1 MPSELP
7 GVSVVIPTI
16 GRPELQR
23 AIDSVRRQDYAGP
36 IEVIVV
42 ADLAAGTLA
51 AGQLSGVDRIL
62 HTGGGR
68 RGGAARNLGVQHAS
82 MPFVAFLDD
91 DDEFASSKFTV
102 QMPVFADPAVD
113 VVAGRGVYR
122 NPTTDSVS
130 SPVPTRLMR
139 QGQSATEYLFR
150 RRIPSVGRAV
160 LYTSTLVARVEMARE
175 VAWDETLPR
184 HQDWDWVDRLER
196 RGAQFAQ
203 VGDTTAVIWTGTEG
217 SISSSAD
224 WKSSLAWAVQ
234 REGVWQPNLLADFL
248 AGHTLRYA
256 LQAGSSAGVRA
267 TIAAIAR
274 TRRVPAL
281 STLVLG
287 LAGVV
292 PRNFLNKAL
301 ARFKSGM

>member
-36 IEVIVV
+36 IELIVV
-42 ADLAAGTLA
+42 ADLAQGTLTP
-51 AGQLSGVDRIL
+51 GQLSGVDKLL

-91 DDEFASSKFTV
+91 DDEFASSKLTV
-102 QMPVFADPAVD
+102 QMPVFADPTVD

-122 NPTTDSVS
+122 NPRTDSVS
-130 SPVPTRLMR
+130 SPVPTHLMV

-160 LYTSTLVARVEMARE
+160 LYTSTLVARAELARE
-175 VAWDETLPR
+175 VVWDETLPR

-196 RGAQFAQ
+196 GGARFAH

-224 WKSSLAWAVQ
+224 WKSSLDWALE
-234 REGVWQPNLLADFL
+234 REGVWDANLLADFL
-248 AGHTLRYA
+248 AAHTLRYA
-256 LQAGSSAGVRA
+256 LQAGSWAGVRGTLRA
-267 TIAAIAR
+267 IAA
-274 TRRVPAL
+274 TRRVPSF

-287 LAGVV
+287 MAGVV
-292 PRNFLNKAL
+292 PRTFLNKAL
-301 ARFKSGM
+301 SRFKSGM